1 MRAALATTVLA
12 AAVLVTLAATA
23 AGAVGGVDAVGPHQ
37 IATAIARAERSSSL
51 WATVNIC
58 SSRRDPDSLGIRGQM
73 PTLGFRAS
81 LSMVIQ
87 VDYWSISKKRFVPIQ
102 SATATTTLALGEQ
115 STGLQ
120 QDGAIFPFKAH
131 TGLLNATITFTWRR
145 AGKLLGETKRRTTAG
160 HPDADYGSPPHF
172 TAAQCTIK

>member
-12 AAVLVTLAATA
+12 AVILVVLGAAA
-23 AGAVGGVDAVGPHQ
+23 AGAIGPRRIAAAV
-37 IATAIARAERSSSL
+37 ARAERSSSL

-73 PTLGFRAS
+73 PTLGFPAS
-81 LSMVIQ
+81 LSMVIE
-87 VDYWSISKKRFVPIQ
+87 VDYWSTAKQRFVPIQ
-102 SATATTTLALGEQ
+102 SASATTTLSLGRQ

-131 TGLLNATITFTWRR
+131 TGRLNATVTFIWSR
-145 AGKLLGETKRRTTAG
+145 AGKVLGETERSTTAG
-160 HPDADYGSPPHF
+160 HPDADYGSPPHSS
-172 TAAQCTIK
+172 AAHCTIN